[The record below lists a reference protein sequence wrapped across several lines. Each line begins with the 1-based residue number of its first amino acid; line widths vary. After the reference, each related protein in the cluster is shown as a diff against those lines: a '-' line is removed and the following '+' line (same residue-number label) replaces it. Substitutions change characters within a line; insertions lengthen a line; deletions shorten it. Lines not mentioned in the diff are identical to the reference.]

1 MQLYPE
7 WILTRNHFLLTI
19 IATVSHAERSLSR
32 KHPTM
37 KIKSIET
44 FSTRDVGLVRVR
56 TDDGAEGWGQV
67 STYHSDIASLV
78 LHRQVAVHA
87 LGADVSDLAGLG
99 GLIGRIYE
107 KEYKFPGS
115 YMCRA
120 LGGLDT
126 ALWDLHGKIQG
137 KSVCELLGG
146 TPRPIRVYASSM
158 KRDITPR
165 AEADRFLRLRDAHGY
180 DAFKF
185 RVGAECGH
193 NQDEWPGRTE
203 EIVPTIRAALGD
215 EVDLLADGNSCYQPE
230 KAIEVGRLLE
240 DHGVR
245 HFEEPCPYWRLDWTR
260 QVTEALS
267 LDVTGG
273 EQDNNL
279 ALWKHMIESRTV
291 DVVQP
296 DICYLGGIERTLRV
310 ARMAQ
315 AAGLPCTPH
324 SANLSLVTIFTLH
337 LMGAIENAGP
347 YVELSIEEADYYPWQ
362 YGIYADYPVARDGKV
377 RIPDGPG
384 WGVEINPQ
392 WLARADYQI
401 SQTD

>member
-1 MQLYPE
+1 MRGAP
-7 WILTRNHFLLTI
+7 IRRMDSI
-19 IATVSHAERSLSR
+19 
-32 KHPTM
+32 M

-44 FSTRDVGLVRVR
+44 FSTQDVGLVRVR
-56 TDDGAEGWGQV
+56 ADDGAEGWGQV
-67 STYHSDIASLV
+67 STYNADISATV
-78 LHRQVAVHA
+78 LHRQVAPHA
-87 LGADVSDLAGLG
+87 LGRDISELSLLG
-99 GLIGRIYE
+99 ALIDRIYE

-126 ALWDLHGKIQG
+126 AIWDLHGKVQG

-146 TPRPIRVYASSM
+146 TPRPIRAYASSM
-158 KRDITPR
+158 KRDITPK
-165 AEADRFLRLRDAHGY
+165 AEAERFLRLRDAHGY

-203 EIVPTIRAALGD
+203 EIIPTIRTALG
-215 EVDLLADGNSCYQPE
+215 EGVDLLADGNSCYRPE
-230 KAIEVGRLLE
+230 RAIEVGRLLE
-240 DHGVR
+240 THGIR
-245 HFEEPCPYWRLDWTR
+245 HFEEPCPYWRLDWTK
-260 QVTEALS
+260 QVTDALD

-273 EQDNNL
+273 EQDNSL
-279 ALWKHMIESRTV
+279 AMWQHMIDARIV

-296 DICYLGGIERTLRV
+296 DICYLGGMDRTLRV
-310 ARMAQ
+310 VKMAQ

-347 YVELSIEEADYYPWQ
+347 YVEFSIEEADYYPWQ
-362 YGIYADYPVARDGKV
+362 YGIYSDYPVARDGKV
-377 RIPDGPG
+377 QIPEGPG
-384 WGVEINPQ
+384 WGVDINPQ
-392 WLARADYQI
+392 WIARAAYQI
-401 SQTD
+401 SQLD